1 MAVFELRS
9 PLTAEERQYKR
20 KLILRDVVALL
31 SLFAITAA
39 LAVATYFLFNSF
51 TRRRQVLA
59 ERWLERGEKAVSSGR
74 PDQAVDA
81 FRSALEYQPGKH
93 DTEIKLALALSAA
106 GRTDEAISY
115 FNTLLDSEPGNGM
128 INLELAR
135 LAVKQSNESRALEY
149 YQRALDGRWQ
159 GDGYDRRRMVR
170 LELARYL
177 IGLKDFSNARTQL
190 LIAEGNA
197 PDIPTIK
204 LEIAGLMEQA
214 GDYADA
220 LEIYRN
226 TAEQKPSSI
235 DALEGAARVA
245 FSLGRLKLARGYFER
260 VVSHPAFDSQP
271 QSIQATNRAML
282 AQTVNMLDLY
292 PGSELSAKERAK
304 RSLHAAEVA
313 KARLNSC
320 LAGGST
326 SYPALSDV
334 ASRWQQIPAKLTPR
348 GLLQDP
354 QMEQAI
360 MTLVFDTEKQ
370 TAKTCGAPGGEDAL
384 LLKIAQSPTG
394 VESQ

>member
-39 LAVATYFLFNSF
+39 LAVGTYFLFNSF

-59 ERWLERGEKAVSSGR
+59 ERWLERGEKAISNGR

-81 FRSALEYQPGKH
+81 FRSALEYDPGQH
-93 DTEIKLALALSAA
+93 DIEIKLALALSAA

-135 LAVKQSNESRALEY
+135 LAVKQSNEARAIEY

-159 GDGYDRRRMVR
+159 GDGYERRRTVR

-177 IGLKDFSNARTQL
+177 IGVKDYANARTQL
-190 LIAEGNA
+190 LVAAGNA

-214 GDYADA
+214 DDYASA

-226 TAEQKPSSI
+226 IAERKSGPI
-235 DALEGAARVA
+235 EALEGAARVA
-245 FSLGRLKLARGYFER
+245 FTLGRLELAREYFER
-260 VVSHPAFDSQP
+260 VVSHPDFGSQP
-271 QSIQATNRAML
+271 QAVQATNRELL
-282 AQTVNMLDLY
+282 AQAVKILDLY
-292 PGSELSAKERAK
+292 PGSEVPAEERAR

-313 KARLNSC
+313 KARFDSC
-320 LAGGST
+320 LTGRST
-326 SYPALSDV
+326 SLPVLAAI
-334 ASRWQQIPAKLTPR
+334 ASRWQQIPAKLTPHA
-348 GLLQDP
+348 LAQDP
-354 QMEQAI
+354 QLEQTI
-360 MTLVFDTEKQ
+360 MTIVFDTEKQ
-370 TAKTCGAPGGEDAL
+370 TAKTCGTPDGEDAL
-384 LLKIAQSPTG
+384 FLKIAQSPTG
-394 VESQ
+394 VESR